1 MKKYDDKIKAHSIIQ
16 WSIKGRN
23 RYNLR
28 IAQQEHDI
36 KKLKKYIHQ
45 GWGLGSLTHF
55 TTPFMKL
62 LLAYVKEDPTIITKW
77 IKMYFR
83 YYQNWLHESY
93 DYVKK
98 KVIKVRASKRV
109 RKKERK
115 FLSTLRF
122 IDLIMKSMLRIR
134 RVLKIIIIPLSNSL
148 NTLMR
153 K

>member
-1 MKKYDDKIKAHSIIQ
+1 
-16 WSIKGRN
+16 
-23 RYNLR
+23 
-28 IAQQEHDI
+28 
-36 KKLKKYIHQ
+36 
-45 GWGLGSLTHF
+45 
-55 TTPFMKL
+55 MKL

-98 KVIKVRASKRV
+98 KVIKVTASKRV

-153 K
+153 KSLPIIEPINSAIIKLLNPISNKLSNKMIKFVDKANPSIFYVY